1 MLYGCSHVRSV
12 YPCSAR
18 LTIGSELGM
27 RSTSLLVAMVT
38 PSAPRS
44 DPRCWPTAATAALP
58 SIARAIGAAVGSMNA
73 FEAASRAAM
82 LRPVS
87 SIDDDRRL
95 MPCSCFGRIGLSELR
110 ACSVFSTNTQFSQD
124 HSSKAVRGP
133 VRMVSYGAGGREPE
147 GSLGSRRNHP

>member
-1 MLYGCSHVRSV
+1 MSLCSSE
-12 YPCSAR
+12 

-38 PSAPRS
+38 LSACRP
-44 DPRCWPTAATAALP
+44 DPRCWTLAATAAPP

-73 FEAASRAAM
+73 FEAASIAAR

-95 MPCSCFGRIGLSELR
+95 MSFGCFGRI
-110 ACSVFSTNTQFSQD
+110 SV
-124 HSSKAVRGP
+124 V
-133 VRMVSYGAGGREPE
+133 
-147 GSLGSRRNHP
+147 